1 MIFLKQKVLVSRIKI
16 KRKSEQLKIKRKVW
30 NIGCPKDKAPLLVS
44 IVCNEN
50 GPRKRWFWFSFIV
63 PNENK
68 TKKETDSVTDD
79 RTTSI
84 RDGSQ
89 IRAERPRHRRAL
101 GTTSIAVHR
110 SSPIAEYGPKTQTI
124 WLLDFETTSITTV
137 YKITVE
143 RVSFEKDINAGCDK
157 GDDVVGTMIGIG
169 TTMLSRMRSSCAP
182 PICRSTRISPTRAER
197 R

>member
-30 NIGCPKDKAPLLVS
+30 NIGCPKDKAPLLVF

-84 RDGSQ
+84 WAGSQ
-89 IRAERPRHRRAL
+89 IRAERPRNRGAL
-101 GTTSIAVHR
+101 GKMSIIAHRPSRRMNRIETSWMPMLEAGGLARLAHDN
-110 SSPIAEYGPKTQTI
+110 KTLI
-124 WLLDFETTSITTV
+124 
-137 YKITVE
+137 
-143 RVSFEKDINAGCDK
+143 
-157 GDDVVGTMIGIG
+157 
-169 TTMLSRMRSSCAP
+169 
-182 PICRSTRISPTRAER
+182 RSTAGNRSRFRFRTRSARKTKR
-197 R
+197 RPSCLSNKDFGFIVHNTGRNKTGKRPKWLND